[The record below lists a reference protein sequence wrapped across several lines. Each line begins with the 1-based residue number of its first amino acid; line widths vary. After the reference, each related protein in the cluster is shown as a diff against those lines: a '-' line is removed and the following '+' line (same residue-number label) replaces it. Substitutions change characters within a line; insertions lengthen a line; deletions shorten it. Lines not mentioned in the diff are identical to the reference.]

1 MFQRILVPLDGSL
14 RAERALPLA
23 AQIAR
28 ASQGMLVLLRVVSA
42 AEELGPNISS
52 RPPFVRTLVQMQM
65 EEAHQYLTVLAS
77 SRAFTGISLTTAVLP
92 GPVIPTIRKAIH
104 SYQADLVV
112 LCARSDPQGQPQPI
126 SDLAGQLIEG
136 IDTPLLLIPEHGPS
150 TFIARTDRQ
159 HQAAVLVAFNGPQPA
174 HSLVEPASSLLTA
187 LNGQGEGHL
196 HFVPLHSSEDSL
208 AGAPVFGEQMAVC
221 PGSPGGG
228 ETRQTGTPVL
238 IRDNGAEK
246 GVHRDDGDVLVLEI
260 PAKPGRAEWIS
271 EKNQRLSLSEK
282 HIPLL
287 LVPSA
292 DRG

>member
-28 ASQGMLVLLRVVSA
+28 ASQGMLVLLRVISA

-52 RPPFVRTLVQMQM
+52 RPPFVRTLVQTQM

-77 SRAFTGISLTTAVLP
+77 SQAFTGISLTATVLP
-92 GPVIPTIRKAIH
+92 GPVIPTIREAIQ

-112 LCARSDPQGQPQPI
+112 LCARSDPQGRPEPI
-126 SDLAGQLIEG
+126 SNLAGQVIEG
-136 IDTPLLLIPEHGPS
+136 IDTPLLLIPEHGPL
-150 TFIARTDRQ
+150 TPTARTDRQ
-159 HQAAVLVAFNGPQPA
+159 HQAAVLVAFDGPQPA
-174 HSLVEPASSLLTA
+174 YTLVEPASSLLAA

-196 HFVPLHSSEDSL
+196 HFVPLHSSENSS
-208 AGAPVFGEQMAVC
+208 AGAPVCGEQMIGC

-238 IRDNGAEK
+238 SRDDGTEK
-246 GVHRDDGDVLVLEI
+246 GVRSDEGDVLVLEM
-260 PAKPGRAEWIS
+260 PAGSERAKWIS
-271 EKNQRLSLSEK
+271 EENQRLSPSEK

-292 DRG
+292 GRR